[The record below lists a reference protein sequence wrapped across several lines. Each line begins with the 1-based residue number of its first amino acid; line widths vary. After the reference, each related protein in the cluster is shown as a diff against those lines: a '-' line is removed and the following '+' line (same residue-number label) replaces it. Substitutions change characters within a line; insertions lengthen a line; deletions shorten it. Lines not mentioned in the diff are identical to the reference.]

1 MPHCQLLLLL
11 CQDRISRNRSI
22 LTLDQ
27 LFVFFIS
34 FHLFVII
41 EWPLVLGVLLIIG
54 SIAGIII
61 CGIAGIISGFTFFL
75 LGVIG
80 CSVTLVISILLVV
93 GVHKER
99 RNTIFWFKIIYS
111 KPLLRRDKNFPL
123 QDNSKL
129 VRPCVYYYAAHI
141 IFTVIIMIVAIV
153 KIMAVAAAVAAAVDG
168 GGQISE
174 QVRAG
179 SGLSLTSCNN
189 QVSFRNVQ

>member
-1 MPHCQLLLLL
+1 MACHIANC
-11 CQDRISRNRSI
+11 CCCSVRTGS
-22 LTLDQ
+22 
-27 LFVFFIS
+27 
-34 FHLFVII
+34 
-41 EWPLVLGVLLIIG
+41 LVLGVLLIIG

-93 GVHKER
+93 GVHK
-99 RNTIFWFKIIYS
+99 
-111 KPLLRRDKNFPL
+111 
-123 QDNSKL
+123 DNSKL

-174 QVRAG
+174 QERSIEILLGPGFSMLGITFVVIVGAINILIVFFCWLCVYSYLQDLESRP
-179 SGLSLTSCNN
+179 
-189 QVSFRNVQ
+189 